1 MDRPPQSIPD
11 PAEPGTAPSEPG
23 SSSERAADRQAGA
36 DTRRNAA
43 VRREDWAD
51 YVGRADTEQ
60 DRAAAAS
67 DLEEDRR
74 DAAADQADVVGESG

>member
-67 DLEEDRR
+67 DLEEDRQ
-74 DAAADQADVVGESG
+74 DAAADQADTVGQSG

>member
-1 MDRPPQSIPD
+1 MDRPPQSVPD
-11 PAEPGTAPSEPG
+11 PAEPGTAPEPSG
-23 SSSERAADRQAGA
+23 SSERAADRQAGA
-36 DTRRNAA
+36 ETRRNAA
-43 VRREDWAD
+43 DRREDWAD

-74 DAAADQADVVGESG
+74 DAAADQENAAGESG